1 MEYTSFSKWL
11 VLAYRRKGTFVPFL
25 CMEFYMYGIL
35 NKDNVL
41 VESAANPIR
50 KGVSQVNVY
59 EVFVVIFAFGTFLVT
74 LLTLVV
80 RIMNKK

>member
-1 MEYTSFSKWL
+1 M
-11 VLAYRRKGTFVPFL
+11 
-25 CMEFYMYGIL
+25 
-35 NKDNVL
+35 
-41 VESAANPIR
+41 
-50 KGVSQVNVY
+50 SQVNVY